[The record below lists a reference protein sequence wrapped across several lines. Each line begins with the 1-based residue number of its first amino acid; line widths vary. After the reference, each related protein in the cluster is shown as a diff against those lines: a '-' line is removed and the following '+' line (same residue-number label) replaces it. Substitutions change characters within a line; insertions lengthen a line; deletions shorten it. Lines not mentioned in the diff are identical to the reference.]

1 MTHISLIDTEFGELL
16 SRLPSGLDLD
26 VSARMSGALVR
37 RRGVKDA
44 AGLLRLALGY
54 AACGLSLRGA
64 AAWAE
69 VSAVA
74 RLSDVALLN
83 RLRRPTD
90 WLGEIVA
97 AILSER
103 LAETAGAGADR
114 RVRLVDATTLSCSGS
129 RKTDW
134 RVHVGFR
141 LGPRPRIEQLELSD
155 GRGAESLDRFVC
167 GPGDIVIGDA
177 GYAKAQD
184 LARLDATGAAFIVR
198 TGWNAVR
205 LRTPNGAPLDLFAVL
220 ASVPERGVAE
230 VTAAIALDRA
240 GTQRLPIRLVILGK
254 SAEEAA
260 RARRKSRKQGKTPKK
275 ETLQAAGFIVL
286 LSSLDEID
294 FPAADVLEFYR
305 LRWQIE
311 LVSKRLK
318 SLLHLDQL
326 PAKDPDLARCWIY
339 AKIIVALLLED
350 MSGPVLD
357 SPPRTAHTRARRPA
371 SPWRIQRML
380 FDFIIVA
387 AIIGPTT
394 YRAWRAGATL
404 INYRLADP
412 PRRRT
417 SQFDTARQNLC

>member
-16 SRLPSGLDLD
+16 SRLPAGLDLD

-44 AGLLRLALGY
+44 ASLLRLALGY

-69 VSAVA
+69 ISAVA

-83 RLRRPTD
+83 RLRRAAD

-103 LAETAGAGADR
+103 MAQTAGAGADR
-114 RVRLVDATTLSCSGS
+114 RMRLVDATTLSCSGS
-129 RKTDW
+129 RQTDW

-184 LARLDATGAAFIVR
+184 LARLDTTGAAFIVR

-205 LRTPNGAPLDLFAVL
+205 LRMPDGAPLDLFAVL
-220 ASVPERGVAE
+220 KGVPERGRAE
-230 VTAAIALDRA
+230 IAAAIALDRA

-260 RARRKSRKQGKTPKK
+260 RARARARRKSRKQGKTPKK
-275 ETLQAAGFIVL
+275 ETLQAAGYIML
-286 LSSLDEID
+286 LSSLDDRD
-294 FPAADVLEFYR
+294 FSAADVLEFYR

-311 LVSKRLK
+311 LVFKRLK

-350 MSGPVLD
+350 MSGQVLD
-357 SPPRTAHTRARRPA
+357 SPPRTAHTRAAAGLTMAHPA
-371 SPWRIQRML
+371 HA
-380 FDFIIVA
+380 V
-387 AIIGPTT
+387 
-394 YRAWRAGATL
+394 
-404 INYRLADP
+404 
-412 PRRRT
+412 
-417 SQFDTARQNLC
+417 

>member
-1 MTHISLIDTEFGELL
+1 MTHISFVDTEFGELL

-26 VSARMSGALVR
+26 VSARLSGALVR

-44 AGLLRLALGY
+44 ASLLRLSLGY

-69 VSAVA
+69 VGAVA

-83 RLRRPTD
+83 RLRGAAD

-103 LAETAGAGADR
+103 MTARADGAEER
-114 RVRLVDATTLSCSGS
+114 RVRLVDATTLSCPGS

-155 GRGAESLDRFVC
+155 GRGAESLNRFVC
-167 GPGDIVIGDA
+167 GPGDIAIGDA

-184 LARLDATGAAFIVR
+184 LARLDATGAGFIVR

-205 LRTPNGAPLDLFAVL
+205 LRTPGGAPFDLFAVL
-220 ASVPERGVAE
+220 KDVPERGMADVA
-230 VTAAIALDRA
+230 AAIALDRG
-240 GTQRLPIRLVILGK
+240 GTELLPVRLVILGK

-260 RARRKSRKQGKTPKK
+260 RARARVRRKSRKQGKTPKK
-275 ETLQAAGFIVL
+275 ETLRAAGYIVL
-286 LSSLDEID
+286 LSSLDDAD
-294 FPAADVLEFYR
+294 FSTGDVLELYR

-311 LVSKRLK
+311 LVFKRLK

-326 PAKDPDLARCWIY
+326 PARDPNLARCWIY
-339 AKIIVALLLED
+339 AKIIAALLLED
-350 MSGPVLD
+350 MSGQVLD
-357 SPPRTAHTRARRPA
+357 SPPWAAHARAPA
-371 SPWRIQRML
+371 GIAMAHPAHA
-380 FDFIIVA
+380 V
-387 AIIGPTT
+387 
-394 YRAWRAGATL
+394 
-404 INYRLADP
+404 
-412 PRRRT
+412 
-417 SQFDTARQNLC
+417 

>member
-1 MTHISLIDTEFGELL
+1 MTYISLIDTEFGELL

-26 VSARMSGALVR
+26 VSARLSGALVR

-44 AGLLRLALGY
+44 ASLLRLALCYG
-54 AACGLSLRGA
+54 ACGLSLRGA

-83 RLRRPTD
+83 RLRGAAD

-103 LAETAGAGADR
+103 LAEAPGAAAGR

-205 LRTPNGAPLDLFAVL
+205 LRTPQGAPFDLFAVL
-220 ASVPERGVAE
+220 KGVPERGMAE
-230 VTAAIALDRA
+230 VAAAIALDRA
-240 GTQRLPIRLVILGK
+240 ETQRLPVRLVILGK
-254 SAEEAA
+254 SAEETA
-260 RARRKSRKQGKTPKK
+260 RARDRVRRKARKHGRTPKK
-275 ETLQAAGFIVL
+275 ETLQAAGYIVL
-286 LSSLDEID
+286 LSSLDDLD
-294 FPAADVLEFYR
+294 FPTGDVLEFYR

-311 LVSKRLK
+311 LVFKRLK

-339 AKIIVALLLED
+339 AKIIAALLLED
-350 MSGPVLD
+350 MSGQVLD
-357 SPPRTAHTRARRPA
+357 SPPRAVHIHAAACLTMAHPA
-371 SPWRIQRML
+371 YA
-380 FDFIIVA
+380 V
-387 AIIGPTT
+387 
-394 YRAWRAGATL
+394 
-404 INYRLADP
+404 
-412 PRRRT
+412 
-417 SQFDTARQNLC
+417 

>member
-1 MTHISLIDTEFGELL
+1 MTHTSLIDTEFGELL

-26 VSARMSGALVR
+26 VSARTSGALVR

-44 AGLLRLALGY
+44 ASLLRLALGY

-74 RLSDVALLN
+74 QLSDVALLN
-83 RLRRPTD
+83 RLRRAAD

-97 AILSER
+97 ALLSER
-103 LAETAGAGADR
+103 LAETAGAAADR
-114 RVRLVDATTLSCSGS
+114 QVRLVDATTLSCPGS

-134 RVHVGFR
+134 RVHVGLR

-167 GPGDIVIGDA
+167 GPGDIIIGDA

-205 LRTPNGAPLDLFAVL
+205 LRTPCGAPFDLFAVL
-220 ASVPERGVAE
+220 KGVPERGMAE
-230 VTAAIALDRA
+230 VAAAIALDRG
-240 GTQRLPIRLVILGK
+240 GTQLLPVRLVIMGK
-254 SAEEAA
+254 SAEDAAQA
-260 RARRKSRKQGKTPKK
+260 RARSRRKSRKQGKTLKQ
-275 ETLQAAGFIVL
+275 ETLQAAGYILL
-286 LSSLDEID
+286 LSSLDDLD
-294 FPAADVLEFYR
+294 FPAGDVLEFYR

-311 LVSKRLK
+311 LVFKRLK

-326 PAKDPDLARCWIY
+326 PARDPDLARCWIY
-339 AKIIVALLLED
+339 AKIIAALLLED
-350 MSGPVLD
+350 ISGNVLD
-357 SPPRTAHTRARRPA
+357 SPPRAAHAR
-371 SPWRIQRML
+371 
-380 FDFIIVA
+380 
-387 AIIGPTT
+387 
-394 YRAWRAGATL
+394 ATL
-404 INYRLADP
+404 GFTVAHP
-412 PRRRT
+412 
-417 SQFDTARQNLC
+417 AHAV

>member
-1 MTHISLIDTEFGELL
+1 MTHISFIDTEFGELL
-16 SRLPSGLDLD
+16 SRLPAGLDLD
-26 VSARMSGALVR
+26 VSARESGALVR
-37 RRGVKDA
+37 RRCVKDA
-44 AGLLRLALGY
+44 ASLLRLALGY
-54 AACGLSLRGA
+54 AVCGLSLRGA

-69 VSAVA
+69 VGAVA

-83 RLRRPTD
+83 RLRRSAA

-97 AILSER
+97 AILSAR
-103 LAETAGAGADR
+103 MAESPGSSPGQAPGTGAER

-167 GPGDIVIGDA
+167 GRGDIVIGDA

-205 LRTPNGAPLDLFAVL
+205 LRTPDGAPLDLFAVL
-220 ASVPERGVAE
+220 KGVPERGMAE
-230 VTAAIALDRA
+230 VAAAIALDRA
-240 GTQRLPIRLVILGK
+240 GTQLLPVRLVILGK
-254 SAEEAA
+254 SAEEAARARA

-275 ETLQAAGFIVL
+275 ETLQAAGYIVL
-286 LSSLDEID
+286 LSSLDDLD
-294 FPAADVLEFYR
+294 FPAADVLELYR

-311 LVSKRLK
+311 LVFKRLK

-326 PAKDPDLARCWIY
+326 PARDPDLARCWIY
-339 AKIIVALLLED
+339 AKIIAALLLED
-350 MSGPVLD
+350 MSGQVLD
-357 SPPRTAHTRARRPA
+357 SPPRAGCIRAATCFTMAHPA
-371 SPWRIQRML
+371 HA
-380 FDFIIVA
+380 V
-387 AIIGPTT
+387 
-394 YRAWRAGATL
+394 
-404 INYRLADP
+404 
-412 PRRRT
+412 
-417 SQFDTARQNLC
+417 